1 MQAMPSNS
9 ISAGDLK
16 HRVAFDKRAQV
27 HDGFGNKQAAFQEE
41 FSCRAAFSHRGGS
54 EAVMAARLEGR
65 HVLGV
70 YVRSSENTRHIGS
83 DWRMRDVR
91 TGVVYAIDVVD
102 AVTDRQWVY
111 LTVESGSP
119 A

>member
-1 MQAMPSNS
+1 MPSNS
-9 ISAGDLK
+9 ISAGDLN

-27 HDGFGNKQAAFQEE
+27 DDGYGNKQAGFQEH
-41 FSCRAAFSHRGGS
+41 FSCRAAFRHRGGS

-70 YVRSSENTRHIGS
+70 YVRSSENTRQIGA

-91 TGVVYAIDVVD
+91 TGVVYAIDAVD
-102 AVTDRQWVY
+102 TVTDRQWVY